1 MATTTFQT
9 VIAECEAFK
18 VEVEGFVLS
27 AVDLAILELA
37 FLRGQQSLIMGAIL
51 TLITLRGIRYNL

>member
-37 FLRGQQSLIMGAIL
+37 FLRGQQSLMEEELVRLEKEVA
-51 TLITLRGIRYNL
+51 

>member
-18 VEVEGFVLS
+18 VEVEGSVLS
-27 AVDLAILELA
+27 AVELAILELA
-37 FLRGQQSLIMGAIL
+37 FLRGEQHQVQEQLAKL
-51 TLITLRGIRYNL
+51 EREVA

>member
-18 VEVEGFVLS
+18 VEVEGSVLS
-27 AVDLAILELA
+27 AVDLAILEIA
-37 FLRGQQSLIMGAIL
+37 FLRGEQSQVQEQLAKL
-51 TLITLRGIRYNL
+51 KREVA

>member
-18 VEVEGFVLS
+18 VEVEGSVLS
-27 AVDLAILELA
+27 RVELAILELA
-37 FLRGQQSLIMGAIL
+37 FLRGQQSLMEEELVRLEKEVA
-51 TLITLRGIRYNL
+51 

>member
-37 FLRGQQSLIMGAIL
+37 FLRGQQSQMEEELVRLEKEVA
-51 TLITLRGIRYNL
+51 

>member
-18 VEVEGFVLS
+18 VEFEGSVLS
-27 AVDLAILELA
+27 RVELA
-37 FLRGQQSLIMGAIL
+37 FLRGQQSQMEEELVRLEKEVA
-51 TLITLRGIRYNL
+51 